1 VREDLANISVD
12 IHELRERFSSLTAE
26 VRKMQEN
33 IQTAIQRALD
43 ESPER
48 KFVESVEISFTLRDV
63 DLKNPANRIQEEV
76 RLPSGRG
83 KPVKI
88 SMFAGGEMAT
98 KAKAAGIE
106 VIDPATIEDLG
117 GNKQLARKVAN
128 KNDFFLAEIPHMG
141 TVGRFLGVVLGPRGK
156 MPRPVPPNVDP
167 GMIATGLKDTSIV
180 RSRDRITFHT
190 AFGSREQGLDD
201 LTANA
206 VAIWERV
213 MSKLER
219 GAGNIRSCY
228 IKTSMGPSIKVEV
241 VE

>member
-1 VREDLANISVD
+1 
-12 IHELRERFSSLTAE
+12 
-26 VRKMQEN
+26 MQEN

-83 KPVKI
+83 KPIKI

-98 KAKAAGIE
+98 KAKAAGID

-128 KNDFFLAEIPHMG
+128 KSDFFLAEIPHMG

-156 MPRPVPPNVDP
+156 MPRPVPPTVDP

-190 AFGSREQGLDD
+190 AFGSREQGVDD

-206 VAIWERV
+206 VAIWDRV

-228 IKTSMGPSIKVEV
+228 IKTSMGPSIKVV
-241 VE
+241 VEE